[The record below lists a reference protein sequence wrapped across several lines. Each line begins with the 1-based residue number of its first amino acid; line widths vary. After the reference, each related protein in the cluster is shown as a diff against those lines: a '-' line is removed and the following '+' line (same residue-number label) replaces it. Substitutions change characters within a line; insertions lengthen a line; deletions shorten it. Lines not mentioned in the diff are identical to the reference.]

1 MLHQVTAM
9 NVRQNF
15 GQLLNQVQYRQD
27 SILITKSGH
36 PVAALVDIHLFE
48 KIRLMRQEFERLSTQ
63 FARAYQDVREA
74 EGLHEIDEALKSI
87 RKHKKRE
94 A

>member
-1 MLHQVTAM
+1 MIQQATAM

-15 GQLLNQVQYRQD
+15 GELLNQVQYRQD

-48 KIRLMRQEFERLSTQ
+48 KIRLMRQEFERLSAKLAQ
-63 FARAYQDVREA
+63 AYQGVSEA
-74 EGLHEIDEALKSI
+74 EGLREIDEAVKFV
-87 RKHKKRE
+87 RKNKKRE